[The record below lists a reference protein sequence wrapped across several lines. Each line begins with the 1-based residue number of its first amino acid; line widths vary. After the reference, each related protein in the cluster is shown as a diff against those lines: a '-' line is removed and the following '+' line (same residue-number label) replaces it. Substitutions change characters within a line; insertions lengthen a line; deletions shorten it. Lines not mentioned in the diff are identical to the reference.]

1 MTLWD
6 VNIWVYAFR
15 GDSPLHDQAHGLV
28 ADAVERGSPYLFY
41 PFVAAS
47 FLRLVTNSRIFREPS
62 EPAEAWR
69 FVDHL
74 ESAQGAHGVS
84 FDRQAHALFR
94 HLGLTTN
101 AAANA
106 VPDAMLAAAA
116 MRYDAE
122 LVTADDGFRKYTGLK
137 LRVIG

>member
-15 GDSPLHDQAHGLV
+15 ADSPHHEQAYGIIAGAL
-28 ADAVERGSPYLFY
+28 ERGSAYLLY

-47 FLRLVTNSRIFREPS
+47 FLRLVTNTRIFREPS

-69 FVDHL
+69 FADHL
-74 ESAQGAHGVS
+74 ETANGAHALP

-101 AAANA
+101 AAGNA
-106 VPDAMLAAAA
+106 VPDAMIAAAA

-122 LVTADDGFRKYTGLK
+122 LVTGDEGFRQYAGLK
-137 LRVIG
+137 LRVVD

>member
-1 MTLWD
+1 VTLWD

-15 GDSPLHDQAHGLV
+15 ADSPYHKQAYDLI
-28 ADAVERGSPYLFY
+28 ADALERGSPYLFY
-41 PFVAAS
+41 SFIASS
-47 FLRLVTNSRIFREPS
+47 FLRLVTNTKIFREPS
-62 EPAEAWR
+62 EPAGAWR

-74 ESAQGAHGVS
+74 ESAQGAHAAS

-94 HLGLTTN
+94 HMCLTTN

-122 LVTADDGFRKYTGLK
+122 LVTADEGFRTYNGLK